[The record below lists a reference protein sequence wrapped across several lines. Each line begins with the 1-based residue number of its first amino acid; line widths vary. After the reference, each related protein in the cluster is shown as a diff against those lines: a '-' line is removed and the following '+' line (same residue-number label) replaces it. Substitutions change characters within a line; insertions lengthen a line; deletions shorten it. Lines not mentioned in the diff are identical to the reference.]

1 MPGVKL
7 PKPKMYLITP
17 REMEELRAFIH
28 KNLERGFIQL
38 AKSRMAAPVLF
49 KEKDGSLRL
58 CVGYRDLNCIC
69 VENMYPFLL
78 MRDMLSYLAKERIF
92 TKLDLREA
100 YYRVR
105 IREGDKWIM
114 VPWVA
119 TSFGWCHLDCREHLS
134 CSCS

>member
-1 MPGVKL
+1 
-7 PKPKMYLITP
+7 
-17 REMEELRAFIH
+17 
-28 KNLERGFIQL
+28 
-38 AKSRMAAPVLF
+38 MAAPVLF

-69 VENMYPFLL
+69 VENMYPFPL

-100 YYRVR
+100 YYQVR
-105 IREGDKWIM
+105 IREENEWKTA
-114 VPWVA
+114 PCVA
-119 TSFGWCHLDCREHLS
+119 NSFGWCHLDCWEHLP